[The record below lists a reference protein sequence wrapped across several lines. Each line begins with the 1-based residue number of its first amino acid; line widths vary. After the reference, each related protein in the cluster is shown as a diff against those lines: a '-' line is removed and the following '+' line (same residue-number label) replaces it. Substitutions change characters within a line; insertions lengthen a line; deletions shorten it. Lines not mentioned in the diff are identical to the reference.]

1 MHALRNLALLVLGVF
16 FGVAVVAGALWLQPA
31 AAQVLTPPLL
41 ATPVSPAPP
50 TPPPAPSAPTASS
63 ASTPTALPTVPA
75 SSVPT
80 ATAAPAVDV
89 RGRLQPDE
97 QLLVDLYERVSPAVV
112 NITNRRGQ
120 QLANG
125 DFPRS
130 GAGSGVIFDDQG
142 HILTNNHVVDDA
154 SRLEV
159 TLADGTNV
167 SGTLVGR
174 DPGNDLAVVK
184 IDVAKD
190 KLRTAPFGDSDLLKA
205 GQFAIAIGN
214 PFGLDRTITTGVISS
229 TGRTRGDS
237 GRRPIR
243 NMIQTDAAVNPG
255 NSGGPLLNSRGE
267 VIGIN
272 TAIESPVRGSVG
284 IGFAVPINTA
294 KQFIPEMLGGA
305 KVTHPYLGISG
316 VQLTPARNQEIGL
329 PPETEGTYLCSTVPN
344 GPAAK
349 AQLKAADCKPTG
361 ELPKGGDAIVAID
374 GRKIGKTDDISNYLD
389 AKKVGDVVKLDVIR
403 DGQRQT
409 IDVTLGEWPE
419 GAAPRGSSP
428 GFDSP
433 DDSPGVPGGPNI
445 PGLPRIPIPGR

>member
-1 MHALRNLALLVLGVF
+1 MHALRNVALLILGVVV
-16 FGVAVVAGALWLQPA
+16 GVAVVAGALWLQPA
-31 AAQVLTPPLL
+31 AAQVIAPPAV
-41 ATPVSPAPP
+41 ATPA
-50 TPPPAPSAPTASS
+50 APSVPTALPTRGD
-63 ASTPTALPTVPA
+63 AAPTALPTVPA
-75 SSVPT
+75 NSVPIP
-80 ATAAPAVDV
+80 TAAPAVEA

-159 TLADGTNV
+159 TLADGSNV
-167 SGTLVGR
+167 TATLVGR
-174 DPGNDLAVVK
+174 DPGNDLAVIK
-184 IDVAKD
+184 IDVPKE
-190 KLRTAPFGDSDLLKA
+190 KLRTAPFGDSDQLKA

-229 TGRTRGDS
+229 TGRTRADS

-267 VIGIN
+267 VVGIN

-284 IGFAVPINTA
+284 VGFAVPINTA
-294 KQFIPEMLGGA
+294 KRFIPEMLAGA
-305 KVTHPYLGISG
+305 TVTHPYLGISG
-316 VQLTPARNQEIGL
+316 VQLTPVRDQEIGL
-329 PPETEGTYLCSTVPN
+329 PPETEGTYLCATVPN
-344 GPAAK
+344 GPAARSG
-349 AQLKAADCKPTG
+349 LKSADCRATG

-374 GRKIGKTDDISNYLD
+374 GRPVTKADDISNYLD
-389 AKKVGDVVKLDVIR
+389 TRKVGDVVTVEILR
-403 DGQRQT
+403 GGQRQSV
-409 IDVTLGEWPE
+409 DVTLGEWPE
-419 GAAPRGSSP
+419 SAAPRGS
-428 GFDSP
+428 GP
-433 DDSPGVPGGPNI
+433 DFELPPGGPPAPDA
-445 PGLPRIPIPGR
+445 PGSPTIPGR